1 MVRVNLVLSLYV
13 GCIAYLCVTDSTKIH
28 SNVIELSD
36 RFLEVMDQGLWFV
49 VFYAPWCAHCK
60 KLMPAWEHMAHALA
74 DKNSAVRVGKLDC
87 TRFSSVSSALH
98 VKGYPTIIF
107 FRNGVQLHYEGERR
121 KEEMVKFVEK
131 CSGPIVDRIDTLTKF
146 AELRKNSKNEPFF
159 VFFDPAQRAEEEKSP
174 ENELWRQFEKVS
186 ESLFTE
192 VRFFE
197 LRDKELLPE
206 KTEFA
211 GNETKVLVFRDLDYL
226 VKFDAD
232 KDDLSKWVGRQRWPF
247 LPQITAPNVRTIADS
262 TDKLLVLA
270 SVDGMDMHNA
280 STDSGRFLDM
290 VKRTAVEALAD
301 VEIEEH
307 FQFGWLDGGQI
318 ANGIVM
324 DTLPVPNLVV
334 FNHSSYEYYLSDDQ
348 PAQMT
353 AQSLLLFLRNVRQGD
368 VVVQGGRAWITR
380 LRRMVYEITSNVYDM
395 FNHQPILTVCLF
407 GVPLAFF
414 SIITYS
420 ICSADFS
427 VERDEIYPDEEED
440 DVPMEEF
447 DDSGERAKQIGAMDN
462 CGEKNGTRRQ
472 KPRSSIRLIGRRCS
486 CVIEMSDERAAET
499 RGGGG
504 GIARGWEDSF
514 WKSRMSLCGRQTAA
528 FPDFSPS
535 AIDSLSNDHSLTV
548 VEFDPNDRRYRCCC
562 GQSHST
568 TGVRIIAGGLCVT
581 VLLEFWQLCWHFLPS
596 LGTSNTFPAPTTGS
610 VVQLLFGLFTVSSV
624 LFALWRESSNFL
636 LPYLLLQCIGLSAV
650 FVIFLALFYVVLDND
665 VETIKAFVN
674 SHGPVKAATT
684 DNAELVYMG
693 WTLCLSCLCLL
704 AIQLWLI
711 SIVFTCWRYFRDKR
725 ILFRGIIVNTL
736 SEKMPMPRHK
746 QEQQQRT
753 GDDKLLGKVANEL
766 MMPCPLPAHTN
777 I

>member
-146 AELRKNSKNEPFF
+146 AELR
-159 VFFDPAQRAEEEKSP
+159 
-174 ENELWRQFEKVS
+174 
-186 ESLFTE
+186 
-192 VRFFE
+192 
-197 LRDKELLPE
+197 DKELLPE

-324 DTLPVPNLVV
+324 DTLPIWC
-334 FNHSSYEYYLSDDQ
+334 DDQ

-447 DDSGERAKQIGAMDN
+447 DDSEVWTYNKRKCERAKQIGAMDN

-650 FVIFLALFYVVLDND
+650 
-665 VETIKAFVN
+665 
-674 SHGPVKAATT
+674 
-684 DNAELVYMG
+684 
-693 WTLCLSCLCLL
+693 
-704 AIQLWLI
+704 
-711 SIVFTCWRYFRDKR
+711 
-725 ILFRGIIVNTL
+725 
-736 SEKMPMPRHK
+736 
-746 QEQQQRT
+746 
-753 GDDKLLGKVANEL
+753 
-766 MMPCPLPAHTN
+766 
-777 I
+777 

>member
-1 MVRVNLVLSLYV
+1 MVWFVST
-13 GCIAYLCVTDSTKIH
+13 CTKIH

-74 DKNSAVRVGKLDC
+74 DKNSAARVGKLDC

-146 AELRKNSKNEPFF
+146 AELRKNCKNEPFF
-159 VFFDPAQRAEEEKSP
+159 VFFDPALRAEEEKSP
-174 ENELWRQFEKVS
+174 ENELWRQFEK
-186 ESLFTE
+186 
-192 VRFFE
+192 

-206 KTEFA
+206 NTEFD
-211 GNETKVLVFRDLDYL
+211 GNETKVLVFRDLDYS
-226 VKFDAD
+226 VEFDAD

-247 LPQITAPNVRTIADS
+247 LPQISAPNVRIIADS

-290 VKRTAVEALAD
+290 
-301 VEIEEH
+301 
-307 FQFGWLDGGQI
+307 FGWLDGGQI

-334 FNHSSYEYYLSDDQ
+334 FNHSSYEYYLNDDQ

-353 AQSLLLFLRNVRQGD
+353 AQSLLLFLRSVRQGD

-380 LRRMVYEITSNVYDM
+380 LRRMVYEVTSNVYDM

-427 VERDEIYPDEEED
+427 VERDEIYPDEEEE

-447 DDSGERAKQIGAMDN
+447 DDSG
-462 CGEKNGTRRQ
+462 
-472 KPRSSIRLIGRRCS
+472 
-486 CVIEMSDERAAET
+486 
-499 RGGGG
+499 
-504 GIARGWEDSF
+504 
-514 WKSRMSLCGRQTAA
+514 SRDAS
-528 FPDFSPS
+528 
-535 AIDSLSNDHSLTV
+535 IDSHK
-548 VEFDPNDRRYRCCC
+548 
-562 GQSHST
+562 
-568 TGVRIIAGGLCVT
+568 
-581 VLLEFWQLCWHFLPS
+581 
-596 LGTSNTFPAPTTGS
+596 
-610 VVQLLFGLFTVSSV
+610 
-624 LFALWRESSNFL
+624 
-636 LPYLLLQCIGLSAV
+636 
-650 FVIFLALFYVVLDND
+650 
-665 VETIKAFVN
+665 KA
-674 SHGPVKAATT
+674 
-684 DNAELVYMG
+684 D
-693 WTLCLSCLCLL
+693 
-704 AIQLWLI
+704 
-711 SIVFTCWRYFRDKR
+711 
-725 ILFRGIIVNTL
+725 
-736 SEKMPMPRHK
+736 
-746 QEQQQRT
+746 
-753 GDDKLLGKVANEL
+753 
-766 MMPCPLPAHTN
+766 
-777 I
+777 